1 MRATSIV
8 FHQTLTWL
16 LIGCWLCGSSAATA
30 APSTGDCIIAAAQ
43 GGVVFP
49 VDKLNTSTR
58 CQIGAVVNG
67 YTTAGLIG
75 PVQTPVTPQLYE
87 YLLDRPP
94 LIAALIERLG
104 LGTYQFTAR
113 EMNQFWVNDGDG
125 TQGLLTLVYQDSAHR
140 IYHIDGY
147 HEGQI
152 FPIVRAK
159 AAVFMTIL
167 PVTTTEGLPAVQTSL
182 MTYTRLDASLLAGL
196 VHILRPLVGD
206 AVTRKLS
213 RGFEVTNQLSAAI
226 AQDREQ
232 VAQQASLVPWLSP
245 TELQTLIG
253 WLYTVPQRAA
263 GSPTVGTPAPSAT
276 SPTPAPPPPMQAEP

>member
-1 MRATSIV
+1 MV
-8 FHQTLTWL
+8 
-16 LIGCWLCGSSAATA
+16 GCWLCGSTTA
-30 APSTGDCIIAAAQ
+30 AAAPPTDDCTVTAEQ

-49 VDKLNTSTR
+49 VDKLDIPTR
-58 CQIGAVVNG
+58 CRIGAVVNA

-94 LIAALIERLG
+94 LIAALVERLG
-104 LGTYQFTAR
+104 LGAYRFTAR

-125 TQGLLTLVYQDSAHR
+125 TQGLLTLVYQDPTHR

-147 HEGQI
+147 HEGQL
-152 FPIVRAK
+152 FPMVRAK

-167 PVTTTEGLPAVQTSL
+167 PVTTTEGSPAVQTSL
-182 MTYTRLDASLLAGL
+182 MAYTRLDASLLAGL
-196 VHILRPLVGD
+196 IRVLRPLVGD

-213 RGFEVTNQLSAAI
+213 RGFEVTNQLGTAI

-232 VAQQASLVPWLSP
+232 VAQQASLVPWLST

-253 WLYTVPQRAA
+253 WLYTVPPRAA
-263 GSPTVGTPAPSAT
+263 VPSTVVTPAPSAT
-276 SPTPAPPPPMQAEP
+276 PSTPAPLPMQASP

>member
-16 LIGCWLCGSSAATA
+16 LVGCWLFGAAAATA
-30 APSTGDCIIAAAQ
+30 APASDDCIVAAEQ
-43 GGVVFP
+43 GGVLFP
-49 VDKLNTSTR
+49 VDKLNASAR

-75 PVQTPVTPQLYE
+75 PVQTPVTQQLYE

-94 LIAALIERLG
+94 LIAALTERLG

-113 EMNQFWVNDGDG
+113 ELNQFWVNDGEG
-125 TQGLLTLVYQDSAHR
+125 TQGLLTLVYQDPTHR

-152 FPIVRAK
+152 FPMIRAK
-159 AAVFMTIL
+159 AAVFMNIS
-167 PVTTTEGLPAVQTSL
+167 PVATADGYPAVQTS
-182 MTYTRLDASLLAGL
+182 MMAYTRLDASLLSGL
-196 VHILRPLVGD
+196 VRMLRPLVGD

-213 RGFEVTNQLSAAI
+213 RGFEVTNQLGVFI
-226 AQDREQ
+226 AQDRDR
-232 VAQQASLVPWLSP
+232 VVQQASLVPWLSI
-245 TELQTLIG
+245 TDLQTLIG
-253 WLYTVPQRAA
+253 WLHTVPQRTTAA
-263 GSPTVGTPAPSAT
+263 PTAEAQAPAGTP
-276 SPTPAPPPPMQAEP
+276 PAAEPLPAQASP